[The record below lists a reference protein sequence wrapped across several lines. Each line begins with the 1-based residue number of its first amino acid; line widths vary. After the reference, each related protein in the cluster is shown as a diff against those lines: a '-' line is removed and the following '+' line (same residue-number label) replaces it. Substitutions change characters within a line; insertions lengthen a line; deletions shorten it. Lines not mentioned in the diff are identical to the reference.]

1 MADHELD
8 NYNLAAA
15 LEHQLG
21 LGPPYFY
28 KRDEDGNIVQSLI
41 PPPPRALSMTLAIEP
56 VDMSMNALRQLMK
69 ELELPESAALEPPAG
84 VFSSPLSSAPAST
97 DGMDI
102 PPSSP
107 SRPRSR
113 SPPSE
118 DQQPP
123 PKRLLRTRPVL
134 PAALDPAAAAAP
146 APAPG
151 DVEATTN
158 LDQKLQELVKPPPPP
173 PSKDAAAAPPTF
185 FFLWQN
191 RDDVSPD
198 TLATQK
204 LLAKLISTLVCPLVC
219 DDHQHRQKLLLHF
232 KGEPNITIPES
243 DEFKKAIDSKDI
255 VLCAWSPLGLG
266 LKSKPI
272 EKLLT
277 VALDE
282 GCKIRLLFWTM
293 NFEPYSAFEATQFT
307 NHFVA
312 LSQGK
317 RGYKLEM
324 PMIGAEEA
332 ADIWTS
338 LEGLLHAFRHGGLS
352 AAGAN
357 PVTHGDFAITVDQLE
372 MLQSELTHVTHQ

>member
-1 MADHELD
+1 
-8 NYNLAAA
+8 
-15 LEHQLG
+15 
-21 LGPPYFY
+21 
-28 KRDEDGNIVQSLI
+28 
-41 PPPPRALSMTLAIEP
+41 MTLAIEP
-56 VDMSMNALRQLMK
+56 VDISINALRQLIK
-69 ELELPESAALEPPAG
+69 ELELPKSAALKPPAS
-84 VFSSPLSSAPAST
+84 VFLSPLSSAPTST
-97 DGMDI
+97 DRIDI

-107 SRPRSR
+107 S
-113 SPPSE
+113 
-118 DQQPP
+118 
-123 PKRLLRTRPVL
+123 PVL
-134 PAALDPAAAAAP
+134 PAALNPAAAAAP
-146 APAPG
+146 APAPR

-173 PSKDAAAAPPTF
+173 SKDAAAASPTF

-293 NFEPYSAFEATQFT
+293 NFEPYSA
-307 NHFVA
+307 
-312 LSQGK
+312 
-317 RGYKLEM
+317 
-324 PMIGAEEA
+324 
-332 ADIWTS
+332 
-338 LEGLLHAFRHGGLS
+338 
-352 AAGAN
+352 
-357 PVTHGDFAITVDQLE
+357 
-372 MLQSELTHVTHQ
+372 

>member
-1 MADHELD
+1 MTPISLAIPYADINAVIMADHELD

-97 DGMDI
+97 DGMEI

-158 LDQKLQELVKPPPPP
+158 LLSSAL
-173 PSKDAAAAPPTF
+173 SSAMTI
-185 FFLWQN
+185 N
-191 RDDVSPD
+191 
-198 TLATQK
+198 
-204 LLAKLISTLVCPLVC
+204 
-219 DDHQHRQKLLLHF
+219 F
-232 KGEPNITIPES
+232 KGEPNVTILES
-243 DEFKKAIDSKDI
+243 DEYKKAIDSKDI

-307 NHFVA
+307 NRFVA

-372 MLQSELTHVTHQ
+372 MLQSELIHVTHQ

>member
-28 KRDEDGNIVQSLI
+28 KRDEAGNIVQSHI
-41 PPPPRALSMTLAIEP
+41 PPLPRAPSMTLAVEP
-56 VDMSMNALRQLMK
+56 VDMSMSALRQLMK

-102 PPSSP
+102 PPSSLT
-107 SRPRSR
+107 RPRSR
-113 SPPSE
+113 SPPGE

-158 LDQKLQELVKPPPPP
+158 LDQKLQELVKPPPP
-173 PSKDAAAAPPTF
+173 KDAAAAPPTF
-185 FFLWQN
+185 LFLWQN

-204 LLAKLISTLVCPLVC
+204 LLAKLISTLLCPLVC
-219 DDHQHRQKLLLHF
+219 DDHQHRQKLLLNF

-243 DEFKKAIDSKDI
+243 DEYKKAIDSKDI

-307 NHFVA
+307 NRFVA

-332 ADIWTS
+332 ADFWTS

-352 AAGAN
+352 AAEQ
-357 PVTHGDFAITVDQLE
+357 IR
-372 MLQSELTHVTHQ
+372 

>member
-41 PPPPRALSMTLAIEP
+41 PPPPRALSMTLAVEP

-107 SRPRSR
+107 TRPRSR
-113 SPPSE
+113 SPPGE

-158 LDQKLQELVKPPPPP
+158 LDQKLQELVKPPPP
-173 PSKDAAAAPPTF
+173 KDAAAAPPTF
-185 FFLWQN
+185 LFLWQN

-204 LLAKLISTLVCPLVC
+204 LLAKLISTLLCPLVC
-219 DDHQHRQKLLLHF
+219 DDHQHRQKLLLNF
-232 KGEPNITIPES
+232 KGEPNITIPEC
-243 DEFKKAIDSKDI
+243 DEYKKAIDSKDI

-307 NHFVA
+307 NRFVA
-312 LSQGK
+312 LSKGK

-332 ADIWTS
+332 ADFWTS

-357 PVTHGDFAITVDQLE
+357 PVTHGDFAITADQLE
-372 MLQSELTHVTHQ
+372 LLQSEWVAVTHQ